1 MESLLYRG
9 HRFLGNISILD
20 GREIVEDEP
29 RSGRPC
35 TLKTEEN
42 VNKVWTLVRSDRHS
56 TVTVI
61 GSELNLNHQTVHN
74 ILTE

>member
-1 MESLLYRG
+1 MESLVYRG

-20 GREIVEDEP
+20 GREIVEDGP

-42 VNKVWTLVRSDRHS
+42 VNKVWTIVRSDRHL

-61 GSELNLNHQTVHN
+61 GSELNLNHKTAHD